1 MSELR
6 FSGQLVQQLL
16 NTLVQHD
23 ERAEEDSVATQYL
36 AGTIGFLLG
45 REERLNREQKD
56 EILQELSAFAARV
69 VDDVESHRE
78 ADQEKPQQ
86 PSGEAEGVWRPGMD

>member
-23 ERAEEDSVATQYL
+23 ERAADDSVATQYL

-45 REERLNREQKD
+45 REGGLSKEQKLD
-56 EILQELSAFAARV
+56 ILQELGAFSARV
-69 VDDVESHRE
+69 IEDVETHRQEE
-78 ADQEKPQQ
+78 APTPTPPQ
-86 PSGEAEGVWRPGMD
+86 EAEGVWRPGMD